1 MKQSNFIKLPPF
13 QVAPGIIAMGYY
25 PYRTAIIWHSPM
37 TLSYSWQAR
46 DLQKIE
52 VRELLKSYL
61 DKADRMYR
69 ESQKS
74 IRDYPMGFLDNHMV
88 MVWNMHGHVIY
99 CMQTDGSV
107 NVGPEVEERYW

>member
-1 MKQSNFIKLPPF
+1 MKQSSFIKLLPF
-13 QVAPGIIAMGYY
+13 QVAPGITAMGYY

-46 DLQKIE
+46 DPQEIE

-61 DKADRMYR
+61 NRADLMHR

-74 IRDYPMGFLDNHMV
+74 IRDYPMGFRDNHMV
-88 MVWNMHGHVIY
+88 MVWNMHGHTVY
-99 CMQTDGSV
+99 CMHTDGSV
-107 NVGPEVEERYW
+107 HIGLEVEERHW